1 MFVWGWYGSKV
12 KGGGNSTFFIGGGGG
27 GYLCQLS
34 LFKKVRF

>member
-27 GYLCQLS
+27 YLCQLS